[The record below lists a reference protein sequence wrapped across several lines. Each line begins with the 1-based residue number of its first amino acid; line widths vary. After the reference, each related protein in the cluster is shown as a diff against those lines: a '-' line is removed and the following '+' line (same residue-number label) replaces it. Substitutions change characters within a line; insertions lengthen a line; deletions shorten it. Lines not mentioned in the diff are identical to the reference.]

1 MIDVQERLTGR
12 RTAGETC
19 LLRNPL
25 TTLNVQVVL
34 PIIMFAT
41 LIGVRLENGI
51 YGHSRFCNTNFDDIQ
66 EKSLPFTKP
75 VF

>member
-34 PIIMFAT
+34 TSGAT
-41 LIGVRLENGI
+41 
-51 YGHSRFCNTNFDDIQ
+51 
-66 EKSLPFTKP
+66 
-75 VF
+75 